1 MAIGIA
7 LPDTSLA
14 LDSDMLTAWRYQ
26 KREVL
31 GAIAAYQSQLK
42 LFLALTSMTVYEAI
56 YGFENKSFK
65 PNEPN
70 EQTRQDRLKTEQLIK
85 SCVVLPFDQRA
96 AEIAAYIVPRLS
108 KNMPKE
114 LLRDVFIAATALAHR
129 YGIATRNK
137 KDFDLIANHIPDGL
151 ILRIA
156 DW

>member
-1 MAIGIA
+1 MAIGVA
-7 LPDTSLA
+7 LPETALA
-14 LDSDMLTAWRYQ
+14 LDSNVLTAWRYQ

-31 GAIAAYQSQLK
+31 NAIAAYQSRLK
-42 LFLALTSMTVYEAI
+42 LLPALTAMTVYEAI
-56 YGFENKSFK
+56 YGFENKSLR

-70 EQTRQDRLKTEQLIK
+70 AQTTYDRLKTEQLIK
-85 SCVVLPFDQRA
+85 SCIVLPFDQRA

-114 LLRDVFIAATALAHR
+114 LLKDVFIAATALAHG

-137 KDFDLIANHIPDGL
+137 KDFDLIASQTPDGL
-151 ILRIA
+151 MLRIA